1 MAPADLSLRASG
13 RGSRYPRSRGVLP
26 GGGVLRVSEERVFDL
41 LVELVEVS
49 AEHGLPRTAFALEGA
64 IDAFLQDKG
73 LVPQGSGAPV
83 SQPAAAGSAV
93 ALALAASAPVREAL
107 RSGLDAAGD
116 EAETAAAAGFRSRR
130 VPTMPR
136 RLHLM
141 PSQRVAV

>member
-1 MAPADLSLRASG
+1 MVSADLYRRASG
-13 RGSRYPRSRGVLP
+13 RGNGYSGQCWVLP
-26 GGGVLRVSEERVFDL
+26 GGGVLRVSEDRVFDL
-41 LVELVEVS
+41 LVELVDFS

-73 LVPQGSGAPV
+73 LVPQGLSAPAPR
-83 SQPAAAGSAV
+83 PATSESAM

-107 RSGLDAAGD
+107 QSGSDGAGD
-116 EAETAAAAGFRSRR
+116 EADAAASPGFRSRR